1 LEYFCFLLQ
10 KLYLTRFILF
20 KFYWLFFEKILKE
33 KLDKFYSFYRK
44 ENLKIKLGEL
54 ANSRVDFWLKRF
66 ETLNHLFKRNLKLKN
81 FYRKL

>member
-1 LEYFCFLLQ
+1 
-10 KLYLTRFILF
+10 
-20 KFYWLFFEKILKE
+20 LFFEKILKE

-81 FYRKL
+81 FIGNFKNNLNDINDKIIIITYSTFI